1 MPLHLDYRP
10 KDFDEFVENKGIVD
24 SLKNLITKED
34 RPHTYLFTG
43 NSGTGK
49 TTLAR
54 ILANKLKS
62 KDITEINSS
71 NNRGIDTARDIISM
85 MQYKPLQGEIKVYI
99 IDEVHNTTK
108 DWQQAMLKPLED
120 APKHVYFFLC
130 TTEPEKLITA
140 LKSRCA
146 IFHTQPLKRHTISTY
161 LKNICKKENINLSEN
176 VINEITDN
184 CDGALRQALITLDQ
198 VREADEENISEIIR
212 QSKIEEQQIINL
224 CRRLLKSNVTWKQIA
239 KTIKGIEAE
248 PEKVRRAVIG
258 YMSSVLLND
267 ENDLAALILDCFKDN
282 FYNTGKGGLILACYE
297 VFKN

>member
-10 KDFDEFVENKGIVD
+10 KDFDEFIENKGVID
-24 SLKNLITKED
+24 SLKNFMARED

-54 ILANKLKS
+54 IFANKLKS

-85 MQYKPLQGEIKVYI
+85 MQYKPLEGEIKVYI
-99 IDEVHNTTK
+99 IDEVHNSTK

-120 APKHVYFFLC
+120 TPKHVYFFLC
-130 TTEPEKLITA
+130 TTNPEKLITA
-140 LKSRCA
+140 LKNRCT
-146 IFHTQPLKRHTISTY
+146 IFHTQPLKRHIILSY
-161 LKNICKKENINLSEN
+161 LKNICEKENINLSED
-176 VINEITDN
+176 ILNEVSDSS
-184 CDGALRQALITLDQ
+184 DGALRQALITLDQ
-198 VREADEENISEIIR
+198 IREAEKENISEIIR

-224 CRRLLKSNVTWKQIA
+224 CRRLLKPGIKWKQIA

-248 PEKVRRAVIG
+248 PENVRRAVIG
-258 YMSSVLLND
+258 YMSSVLLNN
-267 ENDLAALILDCFKDN
+267 ENDTAALIIDCFKDN

-297 VFKN
+297 VLKN